1 MMDLSGFDKGFILG
15 ILFQATCQKAFV
27 MCVEYGL
34 I

>member
-1 MMDLSGFDKGFILG
+1 MKWRDFDKGLILG
-15 ILFQATCQKAFV
+15 IALQATCQKAFV